1 MPTSRTFNVVW
12 VGANHGTGVEVTATA
27 DQSVKYDGSEVTVTA
42 K

>member
-12 VGANHGTGVEVTATA
+12 VGANHGIGVDVTTVP
-27 DQSVKYDGSEVTVTA
+27 DQVVQYDGAEVSVTA